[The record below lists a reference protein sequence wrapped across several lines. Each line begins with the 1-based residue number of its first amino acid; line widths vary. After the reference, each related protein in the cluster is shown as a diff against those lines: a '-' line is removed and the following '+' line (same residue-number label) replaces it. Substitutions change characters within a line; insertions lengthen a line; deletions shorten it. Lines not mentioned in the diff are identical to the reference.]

1 MVLDRVCIIVVVCF
15 VLYNIVLSLR
25 EFEIDDWDIDER
37 DFDVEE

>member
-25 EFEIDDWDIDER
+25 EFEIDDWDIDEW